1 MTTPHIE
8 RRNEQMRET
17 ALEQTTKIEAQLI
30 EFRRLLH
37 SEPELSEHEFKTQEK
52 IIAKLEEFG
61 IPYRKVGKT
70 STIATIKGK
79 NAGKTVALRA
89 DIDALPINEDL
100 DLDFQSTNP
109 GVMHACGHDAHTT
122 MAMGAAKIL
131 NEVKDTFDGEVRIFF
146 QEAEETFEG
155 AKKIVADGGMEGVD
169 AVFGMHN
176 YNTIASGSFYS
187 GPGDLFSGCDTIYVT
202 FTGKSGHGG
211 TPQLGKDSFT
221 PAAQFALDLQQIIA
235 KNVDSRNPVIFNIGR
250 FTSGTKAN
258 IVPKKSTMDISMRYF
273 DEVSRDL
280 THEALKRHAQHFAE
294 MYEITVDVTIEPSTP
309 PTKNDAALAKIAT
322 TAGMKVF
329 GSDKVTEFPRAMNS
343 EDFSYYLKDAPGVYG
358 IIGIYNEEKNTTYA
372 PHDDHFELD
381 EDILKLGAAW
391 HIEFALA
398 FLGTTSK

>member
-1 MTTPHIE
+1 MTETP
-8 RRNEQMRET
+8 
-17 ALEQTTKIEAQLI
+17 LDQTTKIEPELI

-37 SEPELSEHEFKTQEK
+37 SEPELSENEFKTQEK

-61 IPYRKVGKT
+61 IPYKKVGKT

-79 NAGKTVALRA
+79 NPGKTVALRA

-100 DLDFQSTNP
+100 GLDFQSKNP
-109 GVMHACGHDAHTT
+109 AVMHACGHDAHTT

-131 NEVKDTFDGEVRIFF
+131 NQSKETFDGEVRIFF

-176 YNTIASGSFYS
+176 YNTIPTGSFYS
-187 GPGDLFSGCDTIYVT
+187 GAGDLFSGCDTLYVT

-235 KNVDSRNPVIFNIGR
+235 KNIDSRDPVVLNIGR

-258 IVPKKSTMDISMRYF
+258 IVPKETTMDISMRYF
-273 DEVSRDL
+273 DEDSRDIG
-280 THEALKRHAQHFAE
+280 HEAIKRHAKAFAD
-294 MYEITVDVTIEPSTP
+294 MYEIAVDVTIEPSTP

-322 TAGMKVF
+322 SAGMKIF
-329 GSDKVTEFPRAMNS
+329 GSDNVSEFPRAMNS
-343 EDFSYYLKDAPGVYG
+343 EDFSYYLQEAPGVYG
-358 IIGIYNEEKNTTYA
+358 IIGIYNEKKGTTHA
-372 PHDDHFELD
+372 PHDDHYELD

-391 HIEFALA
+391 HIEFALE
-398 FLGTTSK
+398 FLGTADN